1 MNQDEHQTTS
11 ISHSAPEVKNAQPP
25 TYQKQ
30 DLFKGAKEV
39 IIEHNTSRY
48 RLRETK
54 NGKLILNL

>member
-1 MNQDEHQTTS
+1 VNQDEHQAISTS
-11 ISHSAPEVKNAQPP
+11 STPPEAQTEQPP